1 MSERHPF
8 LDTCDA
14 EPTYQFDGRF
24 VVNERVSPL
33 CNVKLWLP
41 IDCHD
46 DAVIQVVAQDFERS
60 PSKTSIN
67 IESSSS
73 RLVSEIRLESGFKI
87 EAENL
92 HIRSQKTKHGLKLNN
107 TTVTI
112 DHISCLRLRRETPS
126 SAEKSKNSLNRCNT
140 ILFRLSDLK
149 YGQPFSAPITSH
161 LGNRKVKIFDTRI
174 LPMHTSSRVIHL
186 ELQKHWEWRD
196 AKFGRLIA
204 SSTPTLVISDSKKF
218 NWDSL
223 EEVQK
228 IGRDACLLLTL
239 AARHL
244 TVMHV
249 MVAATDRQHQ
259 EEWFSP
265 LKRQRSTTEEE
276 ANGPLVD
283 ASELESYFS
292 IVSERWLSL
301 TEQQKDSVRLA
312 VYSVNPFQKS
322 SLEGNFLRMFS
333 ALDGLAKTWF
343 PHLQKIC
350 KKIPALLDKFPTRYV
365 GLWPLTN
372 SKKDGLDAIRNLIA
386 HGKVIRGEQMEAL
399 IVGSDHLQVW
409 IERILLSILGFI
421 PENPPNDWLTRHV
434 TQQVDDLHRLR
445 AAIRSASTD
454 ASSSVQ

>member
-1 MSERHPF
+1 MTDIRPF
-8 LDTCDA
+8 LDTYDT

-33 CNVKLWLP
+33 CSVKLWLP
-41 IDCHD
+41 IDCHND
-46 DAVIQVVAQDFERS
+46 SVIQVVAQDFERY
-60 PSKTSIN
+60 PPKTSMN

-73 RLVSEIRLESGFKI
+73 RLVSKTRLESGFKI

-92 HIRSQKTKHGLKLNN
+92 HIRSQKTKHALKLNN
-107 TTVTI
+107 TTITI
-112 DHISCLRLRRETPS
+112 DHISCLRIRRETPS
-126 SAEKSKNSLNRCNT
+126 FAEKSKNSLSRCNT

-149 YGQPFSAPITSH
+149 YGQPFSAPITNY
-161 LGNRKVKIFDTRI
+161 LGNRKVKLFDTHT
-174 LPMHTSSRVIHL
+174 LPMHISGRLIHL
-186 ELQKHWEWRD
+186 ELQRHWEWRD

-204 SSTPTLVISDSKKF
+204 SSSPTLVISNSKKF
-218 NWDSL
+218 DWESL

-228 IGRDACLLLTL
+228 MGRDACLLLTL

-249 MVAATDRQHQ
+249 MVAATERQHQ
-259 EEWFSP
+259 EEWFNP

-276 ANGPLVD
+276 ASGPLID
-283 ASELESYFS
+283 ANELESYFS
-292 IVSERWLSL
+292 VASERWLSL

-312 VYSVNPFQKS
+312 VYSVNPFEKS

-350 KKIPALLDKFPTRYV
+350 KKIPALLDKFPTHHV
-365 GLWPLTN
+365 GSWPLTS
-372 SKKDGLDAIRNLIA
+372 SKEDGLDAIRNLIA

-399 IVGSDHLQVW
+399 IVGADHLQVW
-409 IERILLSILGFI
+409 IERILLSILGFV
-421 PENPPNDWLTRHV
+421 PRNPPSDWLTRHV
-434 TQQVDDLHRLR
+434 IQQVDDLHRLR
-445 AAIRSASTD
+445 AALRSASTD
-454 ASSSVQ
+454 ASPSVQ

>member
-1 MSERHPF
+1 
-8 LDTCDA
+8 
-14 EPTYQFDGRF
+14 
-24 VVNERVSPL
+24 
-33 CNVKLWLP
+33 
-41 IDCHD
+41 
-46 DAVIQVVAQDFERS
+46 
-60 PSKTSIN
+60 
-67 IESSSS
+67 
-73 RLVSEIRLESGFKI
+73 
-87 EAENL
+87 
-92 HIRSQKTKHGLKLNN
+92 
-107 TTVTI
+107 
-112 DHISCLRLRRETPS
+112 
-126 SAEKSKNSLNRCNT
+126 
-140 ILFRLSDLK
+140 LK
-149 YGQPFSAPITSH
+149 YGQPFSVPITSH
-161 LGNRKVKIFDTRI
+161 LGNRKVKIFDNRI

-186 ELQKHWEWRD
+186 ELQRHWEWRD

-204 SSTPTLVISDSKKF
+204 SSTPALVIRDGKKF
-218 NWDSL
+218 DWDSL
-223 EEVQK
+223 EEVKK
-228 IGRDACLLLTL
+228 IGHDACLLLTL

-259 EEWFSP
+259 EEWFNP

-276 ANGPLVD
+276 ASGPLVD

-292 IVSERWLSL
+292 IASERWLSL

-333 ALDGLAKTWF
+333 ALEGLAKTWF
-343 PHLQKIC
+343 PHLRKIC
-350 KKIPALLDKFPTRYV
+350 KKIPALLENFPTRYASS
-365 GLWPLTN
+365 WPLTT
-372 SKKDGLDAIRNLIA
+372 SEGDGLDAIRNFIA

-454 ASSSVQ
+454 ASPSVQ